1 MRKQSI
7 NPSTLAP
14 PVGHFDRAVR
24 LGNMLWISGTSALT
38 HVQGDIQDRKLP
50 PSIEEQTRLTYENI
64 GKVLEDAGGT
74 LADIFKLQVYLV
86 RREDWDAVDRVTQ
99 RIPSGQGLHQ
109 FGVPGGAAES
119 GHAGGDRGPPPGSTD
134 PRSVETRHAP

>member
-24 LGNMLWISGTSALT
+24 LGNTLWISGTSALT

-74 LADIFKLQVYLV
+74 MADIFKLQVYLV
-86 RREDWDAVDRVTQ
+86 RREDWAAVDRIT
-99 RIPSGQGLHQ
+99 REFLPDKGFINSAFL
-109 FGVPGGAAES
+109 
-119 GHAGGDRGPPPGSTD
+119 TD
-134 PRSVETRHAP
+134 LLNPDMLVEIEATAWIE

>member
-24 LGNMLWISGTSALT
+24 LENILWISGTSALT
-38 HVQGDIQDRKLP
+38 HVRGDIQDRKLP

-64 GKVLEDAGGT
+64 GKVLADAGAT
-74 LADIFKLQVYLV
+74 MADIFKLQVYLV
-86 RREDWDAVDRVTQ
+86 RREDWAAVDRITKEFLPDKGF
-99 RIPSGQGLHQ
+99 INSAFL
-109 FGVPGGAAES
+109 
-119 GHAGGDRGPPPGSTD
+119 TD
-134 PRSVETRHAP
+134 LLNPDMLVEIEATAWIE